1 MAKVIGK
8 SRVSKTA
15 TVIGAKEKL
24 EALLTQPTETYT
36 IADKYY
42 IVMSDADGNL
52 IKRDPTYVHNQTST
66 SNTWTITHNL
76 GTYPS
81 VTAIDSGGSNV
92 VGEITY
98 NSANQL
104 TISFSG
110 TSGFQGKAYLN

>member
-1 MAKVIGK
+1 MAKIIGK
-8 SRVSKTA
+8 TRVTKTP

-24 EALLTQPTETYT
+24 EALLTSPTETYT

-92 VGEITY
+92 IGEVTY

-110 TSGFQGKAYLN
+110 SGFQGKAYLN

>member
-24 EALLTQPTETYT
+24 ESLLTQPTETYT

-42 IVMSDADGNL
+42 IVMSDSSGNL
-52 IKRDPTYVHNQTST
+52 IKRDPTYVHNQNST
-66 SNTWTITHNL
+66 NATWVITHNL

-81 VTAIDSGGSNV
+81 VTALDSGGSNV
-92 VGEITY
+92 IGEVTY

-110 TSGFQGKAYLN
+110 SGFQGKAYLN

>member
-24 EALLTQPTETYT
+24 ESLLTQPTETYT

-52 IKRDPTYVHNQTST
+52 IKRDPTFVHNQNST
-66 SNTWTITHNL
+66 SDTWVITHNL

-92 VGEITY
+92 VGEVTY
-98 NSANQL
+98 NSSLQL
-104 TISFSG
+104 TVTFSG
-110 TSGFQGKAYLN
+110 SGFQGKAYLN

>member
-15 TVIGAKEKL
+15 TIIGAKEKL

-52 IKRDPTYVHNQTST
+52 IKRDPTFVHNQNST
-66 SNTWTITHNL
+66 SDTWVITHNL

>member
-24 EALLTQPTETYT
+24 ESLLTQPTETYT

-52 IKRDPTYVHNQTST
+52 TKRDPTYVHNQNST
-66 SNTWTITHNL
+66 SDTWVITHNL

-81 VTAIDSGGSNV
+81 VTVISSGGNNV
-92 VGEITY
+92 VGEVTY
-98 NSANQL
+98 NSALQL
-104 TISFSG
+104 TVTFSG